1 MENLNADLALV
12 VKNRKYGRMVF
23 PIEKGGG
30 VYDRVAAR
38 YSRR

>member
-23 PIEKGGG
+23 PIERGG
-30 VYDRVAAR
+30 YDRVAVR